1 MNTESKIILVVDD
14 AASVVMAIR
23 NILDPY
29 YEVKTASSGED
40 ALTILNAFKP
50 DLILLDVTMPGID
63 GYEVCR
69 QIRANEAFRTVKII
83 MVSSRSELKERL
95 NGYASGADDY
105 IGKPFQEEELLAKVR
120 VFLRIRALE
129 NELQQLNNTLNEQVS
144 LRTEQLLLAE
154 KLAAIGR
161 YSAGIVHN
169 LNTPL
174 QVIMGSAELLAI
186 KHPDNPNIMRLR
198 KAAAQMKK
206 IISTII
212 STGYR
217 EGGTEY
223 TELDLNEVIRDQI
236 ELLKSNPFFK
246 HKIRTELILS
256 PLPAYR
262 GIYAHFSQSFGNLIK
277 NAADAMYSS
286 EQKFLSITTSVK
298 DGVIL
303 IKISDTG
310 HGISKERMGKIFNP
324 FFTTKP
330 LTASDERPTGTGLGL
345 ASAKEM
351 IEAYGGEI
359 SVESQLGKGSIFTVI
374 LPIMNRKDSGR
385 INEW

>member
-1 MNTESKIILVVDD
+1 
-14 AASVVMAIR
+14 
-23 NILDPY
+23 
-29 YEVKTASSGED
+29 
-40 ALTILNAFKP
+40 
-50 DLILLDVTMPGID
+50 MPGID

-217 EGGTEY
+217 EGGTDY
-223 TELDLNEVIRDQI
+223 TEVDLNEVIRDQI
-236 ELLKSNPFFK
+236 ELLKSNTFFK
-246 HKIRTELILS
+246 HKIRTEMILS
-256 PLPAYR
+256 SLPAYR

-298 DGVIL
+298 DGIIL
-303 IKISDTG
+303 IRISDTG
-310 HGISKERMGKIFNP
+310 HGISKERMAKIFNP

-359 SVESQLGKGSIFTVI
+359 SVESQLGKGSVFTVI
-374 LPIMNRKDSGR
+374 LPIMNRKDAGR
-385 INEW
+385 IGEW